1 MLPAHPNHRS
11 DADIYAH
18 RDSGDPGC
26 CHHRTAACSNDSARR
41 NGTSNC
47 DNSRSMIAAPP
58 AWALALTFW
67 LHLLATVTW
76 VGSLSAIS
84 FLILPAMQRSLNPET
99 QLVFIEAMQKRLE
112 PIAWFSMSL
121 LVLTGLLQ
129 MSVNP
134 HYDGFI
140 SVSTQWSLAILIK
153 HLLGIVMVVVSAI
166 QTWEVIPAIRRAILK
181 SKKTAN
187 AEELNALR
195 GREVL
200 LLRMNFGLSILILL
214 ATAFARAS

>member
-1 MLPAHPNHRS
+1 MNF
-11 DADIYAH
+11 
-18 RDSGDPGC
+18 
-26 CHHRTAACSNDSARR
+26 T
-41 NGTSNC
+41 
-47 DNSRSMIAAPP
+47 PP

-76 VGSLSAIS
+76 VGSLAGIS
-84 FLILPAMQRSLNPET
+84 LLVLPAMQRSLNPET

-121 LVLTGLLQ
+121 LLVTGLFQ

-134 HYDGFI
+134 HYDGFL
-140 SVSTQWSLAILIK
+140 STSTQWSLAILAK

-166 QTWEVIPAIRRAILK
+166 QTWEVIPAIRRAIVK
-181 SKKTAN
+181 SKKLN
-187 AEELNALR
+187 NIEELDVLR
-195 GREVL
+195 RREIL
-200 LLRMNFGLSILILL
+200 LLRMNFGLSVLILL

>member
-1 MLPAHPNHRS
+1 
-11 DADIYAH
+11 
-18 RDSGDPGC
+18 
-26 CHHRTAACSNDSARR
+26 
-41 NGTSNC
+41 
-47 DNSRSMIAAPP
+47 MITTPP
-58 AWALALTFW
+58 AWALAITYW

-76 VGSLSAIS
+76 VGSLAGIS

-121 LVLTGLLQ
+121 LLLTGLFQ

-134 HYDGFI
+134 HYDGFV
-140 SVSTQWSLAILIK
+140 SVSTQWSIAILTK
-153 HLLGIVMVVVSAI
+153 HLLGIIMVVVSAI
-166 QTWEVIPAIRRAILK
+166 QTWEVIPAIRRAIVK
-181 SKKTAN
+181 SKKIKN
-187 AEELNALR
+187 AEELERLR
-195 GREVL
+195 RREVF

>member
-1 MLPAHPNHRS
+1 MNF
-11 DADIYAH
+11 
-18 RDSGDPGC
+18 
-26 CHHRTAACSNDSARR
+26 T
-41 NGTSNC
+41 
-47 DNSRSMIAAPP
+47 PP

-76 VGSLSAIS
+76 VGSLAGIS
-84 FLILPAMQRSLNPET
+84 FLILPAMQRSLDAET

-112 PIAWFSMSL
+112 PIAWFCMSL
-121 LVLTGLLQ
+121 LLVTGLFQ

-134 HYDGFI
+134 HYDGFL
-140 SVSTQWSLAILIK
+140 STSTQWSLAILSK

-166 QTWEVIPAIRRAILK
+166 QTWEVIPAIRRAIMK
-181 SKKTAN
+181 SKKINNT
-187 AEELNALR
+187 EELDGLR
-195 GREVL
+195 RREIL

>member
-1 MLPAHPNHRS
+1 MA
-11 DADIYAH
+11 
-18 RDSGDPGC
+18 
-26 CHHRTAACSNDSARR
+26 T
-41 NGTSNC
+41 
-47 DNSRSMIAAPP
+47 PP
-58 AWALALTFW
+58 AWALAITYW

-76 VGSLSAIS
+76 VGSLAGIS
-84 FLILPAMQRSLNPET
+84 FLVLPAMQRALNPEA

-121 LVLTGLLQ
+121 LVITGLFQ

-134 HYDGFI
+134 HYDGFVSI
-140 SVSTQWSLAILIK
+140 STQWSVAILTK

-181 SKKTAN
+181 SRKINN
-187 AEELNALR
+187 ADELENLR
-195 GREVL
+195 RREIL
-200 LLRMNFGLSILILL
+200 LLRMNFGLSVLILL